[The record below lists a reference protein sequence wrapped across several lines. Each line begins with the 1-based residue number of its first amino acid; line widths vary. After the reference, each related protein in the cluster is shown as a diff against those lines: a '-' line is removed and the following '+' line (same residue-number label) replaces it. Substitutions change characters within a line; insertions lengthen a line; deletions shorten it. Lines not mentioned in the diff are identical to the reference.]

1 MYIVTYE
8 NGEENYC
15 GPFEKI
21 ALDSVN
27 EYGFVFLCSDPVNGV
42 SRCSVSGGFEI
53 VKDNY
58 LEA

>member
-8 NGEENYC
+8 NGEENYS

-21 ALDSVN
+21 VLDSVKEN
-27 EYGFVFLCSDPVNGV
+27 GFVFLCSDPVYGV
-42 SRCSVSGGFEI
+42 SRCFVSGGFEI